1 VAAGRRRRLARELEG
16 RVAFERRAYLLL
28 PGEGQRPAYDDY
40 VISHRK
46 RAREMEPTLGFA
58 IPEVGQPYPRSSL
71 PAQCVAAAVIEHHPD
86 LMDDLE
92 DSLFRAMFVELRDIS
107 AADVLRDTARAAG
120 VPEHLVEQAL
130 ADPELRDRVFAE
142 HSEGV
147 EAGVTAIP
155 ALVIPGYAAVTGAV
169 PLDPLRRA
177 FEQVLAAPAPSQ
189 SA

>member
-1 VAAGRRRRLARELEG
+1 VAAGRRRTLARELAG
-16 RVAFERRAYLLL
+16 RVAFERRAYLLV
-28 PGEGQRPAYDDY
+28 PREGQRTAYDEY
-40 VISHRK
+40 IVSHRV
-46 RAREMEPTLGFA
+46 RAKELAPELDFA
-58 IPEVGQPYPRSSL
+58 IPRVGQAYPKSSL
-71 PAQCVAAAVIEHHPD
+71 PAQLLAAAVAERHPD
-86 LMDDLE
+86 RLETLE
-92 DSLFRAMFVELRDIS
+92 DALFRAMFVELRDIS

-120 VPEHLVEQAL
+120 VPEQLVEQAL

-147 EAGVTAIP
+147 EAGVTGIP

-169 PLDPLRRA
+169 PLDALRRA